1 MGKKMGNLYGL
12 IGYPIGHS
20 MSPLMH
26 NNEFSQLEMPHYYQ
40 AFNVEPSKLE
50 NAIKGMEALGISG
63 LNVTIPH
70 KVAVMDFLDVIDE
83 EAVSIGAVNTI
94 VNQDGKLIGYNTDGQ
109 GYLQSLLKITG
120 QSLSEKRVLVIG
132 AGGAARAIV
141 TSIARHGVKTI
152 DITNRTIEKAEEMST
167 HALKFSFS
175 KSLTLQQAEQALNEY
190 DVVINT
196 TSVGMSPNVDDIP
209 LSLTNL
215 KEGTILSDLI
225 YNPLKTKWLTIGEE
239 KGAVIDNGVSM
250 FVGQGALAFERWTGA
265 KPNQERMKKIV
276 EETLGG
282 R

>member
-1 MGKKMGNLYGL
+1 MGKLYGL

-26 NNEFSQLEMPHYYQ
+26 NNEFSQLEMPNYYQ
-40 AFNVEPSKLE
+40 AFNVEPSQLE
-50 NAIKGMEALGISG
+50 HAVTGMRALGISG
-63 LNVTIPH
+63 FNVTIPH

-83 EAVSIGAVNTI
+83 EAASIGAVNTI
-94 VNQDGKLIGYNTDGQ
+94 VNHDGQLIGYNTDGQ
-109 GYLQSLLKITG
+109 GYLQSLLTITG
-120 QSLSEKRVLVIG
+120 ESLQGKSILVIG

-152 DITNRTIEKAEEMST
+152 DITNRTSEKAEEMSK
-167 HALKFSFS
+167 HALKFATS
-175 KSLTLQQAEQALNEY
+175 KSLTLQQAEEALNEY

-209 LSLTNL
+209 LSLHNL
-215 KEGTILSDLI
+215 REGTILSDLI

-239 KGAVIDNGVSM
+239 KGAIIDNGVSM
-250 FVGQGALAFERWTGA
+250 FVGQGALSFKKWTGVE
-265 KPNQERMKKIV
+265 PNQARMKKIV